1 MKKINKI
8 CVCIFILIF
17 VCIIMQ
23 SYVKAT
29 ESNLYTVEFYVE
41 NSDNRDYNVY
51 VLLPKEY
58 IEYAINNSNLEIQY
72 TGAETLRN
80 NTIPGINVNKNNI
93 QDEVYSDGNKEYVQ
107 ILLEQKE
114 ENKYV
119 FNVLEGYTNINI
131 AFRIRE
137 NNENSDYDYIVELD
151 EDYNIKDN
159 ICQIFY
165 DYEQKIAKNEGG
177 SKMNIGPIQILVAV
191 IIILIVL
198 GIIYKITRKGR
209 NEQSK

>member
-1 MKKINKI
+1 MKKVNKI

-17 VCIIMQ
+17 ICIMIQ
-23 SYVKAT
+23 CQVEAT
-29 ESNLYTVEFYVE
+29 ESNSYTVEFYVE
-41 NSDNRDYNVY
+41 NSDNKDYNVY

-72 TGAETLRN
+72 TGTETLIN
-80 NTIPGINVNKNNI
+80 NTIPGININKDDI
-93 QDEVYSDGNKEYVQ
+93 QNEVYSDDNKEYVQ
-107 ILLEQKE
+107 ILLERKE

-119 FNVLEGYTNINI
+119 FDVLEGYTNINI

-137 NNENSDYDYIVELD
+137 NNENSDYDYIVDLD
-151 EDYNIKDN
+151 ENYNIKDN

-165 DYEQKIAKNEGG
+165 DYDQKIAKNEGS

-209 NEQSK
+209 NEQLK